1 LRRTLGVRFV
11 PLAIML
17 VLAVCVSPAQTQ
29 QGPIDPRIPPPPPPP
44 ETIPAS
50 PETSPVPASPP
61 RSPEPV
67 RPPAPR
73 LTAPETVVIPAGTQF
88 AVTLDTPLS
97 TRISKTGQLVNFRT
111 SEALPVVDNL
121 VIPPDTIFVGKVTE
135 AHRPGAF
142 GKSGVL
148 KVKVDRLEL
157 TTGAGTDV
165 IARLDSQDINAQG
178 RLRSDSNRAA
188 NLVSLGL
195 WAAQGAII
203 GAQIKGAKGA
213 GVGAG
218 AAAAVALIIMMS
230 KHGAD
235 VYLEP
240 GTPFLV
246 ELDQPASL
254 PGKAVLAAQ
263 ANALAANTGGAS
275 QASIAPAKAET
286 QANSASANGAA
297 TAASDPSTDP
307 ATDPDRPKL
316 KHRPKPQQP

>member
-1 LRRTLGVRFV
+1 MRRMSETTLV
-11 PLAIML
+11 PSLL
-17 VLAVCVSPAQTQ
+17 VVLALAFSAWPALAQ
-29 QGPIDPRIPPPPPPP
+29 QGAIDPRIPPPPPPP
-44 ETIPAS
+44 EVAPA
-50 PETSPVPASPP
+50 PPPAPVPAAPAP
-61 RSPEPV
+61 
-67 RPPAPR
+67 PPAVPR

-121 VIPPDTIFVGKVTE
+121 VIPVDTIFAGKVTE

-148 KVKVDRLEL
+148 KVIVNHLEL
-157 TTGAGTDV
+157 STGASADV

-178 RLRSDSNRAA
+178 RLRSDSSRAA
-188 NLVSLGL
+188 NLVSLGI

-203 GAQIKGAKGA
+203 GSQIKGAKGA
-213 GVGAG
+213 GAGAG
-218 AAAAVALIIMMS
+218 AGAMVALIIMMS
-230 KHGAD
+230 KHGSD

-246 ELDQPASL
+246 KLDQPVSL

-263 ANALAANTGGAS
+263 PHAPTAS
-275 QASIAPAKAET
+275 TAEASPAGNAPAQAGT
-286 QANSASANGAA
+286 QANSASANAPTSG
-297 TAASDPSTDP
+297 SPVDP
-307 ATDPDRPKL
+307 ATDPDRPKV